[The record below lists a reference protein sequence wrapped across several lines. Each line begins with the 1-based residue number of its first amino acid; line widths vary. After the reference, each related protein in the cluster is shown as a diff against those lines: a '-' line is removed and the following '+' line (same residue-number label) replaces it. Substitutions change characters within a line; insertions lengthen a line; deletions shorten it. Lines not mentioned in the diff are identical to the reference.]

1 MTTQLST
8 SATPSSLRVIANK
21 PTREITQITEL
32 SLTATPSQIKSFLE
46 KDGTSNYL
54 SGYYY
59 LLKYISKKG

>member
-1 MTTQLST
+1 MTTQLSA

-21 PTREITQITEL
+21 PEKEIVIFTGL
-32 SLTATPSQIKSFLE
+32 SFTATPSQIKSFLE